1 MKRSGGERERGASE
15 RRSGPGG
22 SYRMGDADG
31 PDARGL
37 ANPRPP
43 PSPPSALNDECAA
56 ITAALWAARSAALR
70 SGDVAGVAAG
80 RFVHPGQRLL
90 AWMGGA
96 RPSDYLA
103 CARAKFAVWGE
114 DLPPAA
120 AADLADLQAMV
131 GEQQASM
138 AAAFSDLSARLARA
152 AAVAAYVRSAC
163 RSPGFGCDGPFWAR
177 AAHPS
182 PPPAPAIAAIVDDM
196 RALLMHADELRAL
209 CAARVKSGLPPR
221 AAALVWLSVA
231 DTVALDARP
240 TPSPTVAAASLARA
254 GSGGLRVRF

>member
-1 MKRSGGERERGASE
+1 MRRAGGRIGGGEVASA
-15 RRSGPGG
+15 
-22 SYRMGDADG
+22 GDAPVGTG
-31 PDARGL
+31 PAARRKPL
-37 ANPRPP
+37 FKPTHRPP
-43 PSPPSALNDECAA
+43 PTNNSAINDECAA
-56 ITAALWAARSAALR
+56 ITAALWAARTAALR
-70 SGDVAGVAAG
+70 AGDVAGVAAG

-90 AWMGGA
+90 AWMGGE

-103 CARAKFAVWGE
+103 CARAKFAVYGE

-120 AADLADLQAMV
+120 AADLADLQAAV

-163 RSPGFGCDGPFWAR
+163 RSPGFGSDGPFAQR
-177 AAHPS
+177 SA
-182 PPPAPAIAAIVDDM
+182 PAPVPAIAAIVDDM

-209 CAARVKSGLPPR
+209 CASRVKSALPSR
-221 AAALVWLSVA
+221 AAALFWLSVA
-231 DTVALDARP
+231 DTAALDARP

-254 GSGGLRVRF
+254 ASGGLRVRF